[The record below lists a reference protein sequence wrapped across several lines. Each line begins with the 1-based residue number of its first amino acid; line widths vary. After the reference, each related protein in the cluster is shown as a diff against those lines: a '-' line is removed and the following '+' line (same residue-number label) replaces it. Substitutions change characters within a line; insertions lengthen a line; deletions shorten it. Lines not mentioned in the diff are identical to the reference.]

1 MAMRFALALL
11 IATPAFAAP
20 HSGIARPRTA
30 PELSDV
36 ALAAMAAGGI
46 FLVRRAM
53 RARFSKRR
61 RESPKD

>member
-1 MAMRFALALL
+1 MRFLL
-11 IATPAFAAP
+11 ISFLLTTPAMAA

-53 RARFSKRR
+53 RARFSKMR